1 MTMNAPLRSDAVA
14 IPLPPATT
22 VFRVRPRTP
31 LAFDIVVEMVGPHV
45 LPTGEKA
52 PVVARGLYG
61 AEAANAAAQAL
72 ADAFEAEHP
81 DRPVDVEP
89 APGTPRRSS
98 APGAAFARFVAAT
111 TLRRR
116 FEQGDPDDP
125 VRVERAERH
134 MAYLRSLP

>member
-1 MTMNAPLRSDAVA
+1 MNAPLRSDAVA
-14 IPLPPATT
+14 IPLRPATT
-22 VFRVRPRTP
+22 VFRVRPRTA

-45 LPTGEKA
+45 LATGERP
-52 PVVARGLYG
+52 PVVASGLYG
-61 AEAANAAAQAL
+61 AEAANAAARAL
-72 ADAFEAEHP
+72 AEAFRAEHP
-81 DRPVDVEP
+81 GRPVEVRL
-89 APGTPRRSS
+89 APGTPQRDG
-98 APGAAFARFVAAT
+98 APGSAFVRLVAAT